1 VRNQTLLQVVNS
13 IVVISLY
20 TLISFSKVAGEKK
33 CIQMYFYMP
42 VCFACKIS
50 SCIHLVCYVKC
61 VIHMRITILP
71 PQALL
76 SIGVVDALLSVWAAL
91 TTAIIKL

>member
-1 VRNQTLLQVVNS
+1 
-13 IVVISLY
+13 
-20 TLISFSKVAGEKK
+20 
-33 CIQMYFYMP
+33 
-42 VCFACKIS
+42 
-50 SCIHLVCYVKC
+50 
-61 VIHMRITILP
+61 MRITILP